1 MELEIKVMW
10 CKGLSSFN
18 FFQKLTVY
26 AAVSITSENEKLLL
40 TQDQKQEQKTIV
52 DEDNGDGNPEW
63 NHSMKFDLRPLKSFI
78 PNFEDLCLLFELRNH
93 GQLFGDKTIGEVRVP
108 LTELIQSVGGEIV
121 RFVSYE
127 VRSPEGKHNGILDFS
142 YKVIGN
148 NNNYTSNISSIH
160 NITGYNHYHHG
171 HEQEHESQ
179 GHGTNSDTHVIEH
192 HHHHHHHHS
201 QLDGNTNSDNGY
213 HHHSQLD
220 GNNTISDTHV
230 IGHHHHSQLD
240 GNATHDI
247 NSDTHVMG
255 YQHHHHSQLGGSAS
269 EVIQYPKI
277 DLEEHSVPPLV
288 YPPPSSSSSFT
299 ADSAHY
305 PPAPALY
312 PPPPPQ
318 TWADTPPRMSHYPPP
333 QPYVYPPPPRPP
345 PQQQPYGV
353 PHWGYQR
360 PPDYHH
366 W

>member
-127 VRSPEGKHNGILDFS
+127 VRSPE
-142 YKVIGN
+142 
-148 NNNYTSNISSIH
+148 
-160 NITGYNHYHHG
+160 
-171 HEQEHESQ
+171 
-179 GHGTNSDTHVIEH
+179 
-192 HHHHHHHHS
+192 
-201 QLDGNTNSDNGY
+201 DNGY